1 MMEQVRL
8 CTVWPQENWLGTFKT
23 NIQDWMNDLNMLL
36 SCFRTKM
43 SALREVM
50 VTRLTQLK
58 NKYFDPGDFSVE
70 AVDVGVALDDEL
82 VGKVRLVGVDHDRAG
97 YVLQDLDDGVV
108 VLAVPTLLK
117 SVKHMLGCML
127 NRLVA

>member
-1 MMEQVRL
+1 MTKRNDHL
-8 CTVWPQENWLGTFKT
+8 FRAIPSWRNHIHG
-23 NIQDWMNDLNMLL
+23 WMNDLNMVL

-50 VTRLTQLK
+50 VTRLAQLK
-58 NKYFDPGDFSVE
+58 NEDFDSGDLSVE

-108 VLAVPTLLK
+108 VLAVPTLWK
-117 SVKHMLGCML
+117 
-127 NRLVA
+127 